1 MPKRKQEKSF
11 ENLYYQ
17 TSGSVTEIRLNRPE
31 AMNAF
36 NISLAEELG
45 RALKQAA
52 QDSRVRV
59 VILRGEGKAFS
70 GGGDLKMFHAKLPK
84 PAPAFQKITTL
95 LNQAIHS
102 IRTMPKPVVAAVHG
116 PAFAAAFGLTLSCD
130 LIFASES
137 AQFSASYLNIALCPN
152 GSASLF
158 LPRLVGFHRANEMF
172 FTTRVLSAR
181 EALDW
186 GIANRIVSDA
196 AFDTELA
203 KFAQD
208 LAKRPTRSIARTK
221 LLLNRSLGLNWK
233 AQLESEKEAIAWS
246 STTPDFA
253 EGVSAFVEKRKA
265 VFSAK

>member
-1 MPKRKQEKSF
+1 MAQAKGKGFQSLKW
-11 ENLYYQ
+11 NI
-17 TSGSVTEIRLNRPE
+17 SGEIAEIRLNRPE

-36 NISLAEELG
+36 NIELATELG
-45 RALKQAA
+45 RALKLAA
-52 QDSRVRV
+52 EDKKIRA

-84 PAPAFQKITTL
+84 PAATFRKITTL
-95 LNQAIHS
+95 LNQAIHL
-102 IRTMPKPVVAAVHG
+102 IRTMPKPVIAAVHG

-137 AQFSASYLNIALCPN
+137 AKFSASYLNIALCPN

-172 FTTRVLSAR
+172 FTTRVLSGQ
-181 EALDW
+181 EALEW
-186 GIANRIVSDA
+186 GIANRVVTDA
-196 AFDTELA
+196 EFDSELV

-208 LAKRPTRSIARTK
+208 LASRPTRSIARSK

-246 STTPDFA
+246 STTPDFS
-253 EGVSAFVEKRKA
+253 EGVTAFVQKRKA